1 MLKPTQTIYGSLGRF
16 GKRGKMFQNNTLDS
30 PKRWLDAG
38 YRVFPCQEKK
48 PLVEWKTENKKI
60 FYDGNAVGLYL
71 QGVTDFD
78 VDNPTAHN
86 FIKEYL
92 KPCGAVYG
100 RHSNPNSHYLFKGD
114 YEFKQ
119 YVFPKF

>member
-1 MLKPTQTIYGSLGRF
+1 
-16 GKRGKMFQNNTLDS
+16 MFQNNTLDS

-71 QGVTDFD
+71 QGVTAFD
-78 VDNPTAHN
+78 VDNRTAHN

-92 KPCGAVYG
+92 KPCGAVLADIVIPIHIIY
-100 RHSNPNSHYLFKGD
+100 SKEIMILNNTN
-114 YEFKQ
+114 
-119 YVFPKF
+119 FPTH

>member
-1 MLKPTQTIYGSLGRF
+1 
-16 GKRGKMFQNNTLDS
+16 MFQNNTLDS

-78 VDNPTAHN
+78 VDNPTAHTTRTLPVPPARRSRTPT
-86 FIKEYL
+86 K
-92 KPCGAVYG
+92 A
-100 RHSNPNSHYLFKGD
+100 
-114 YEFKQ
+114 
-119 YVFPKF
+119 

>member
-1 MLKPTQTIYGSLGRF
+1 
-16 GKRGKMFQNNTLDS
+16 MFQNNTLDS

-86 FIKEYL
+86 FIKENL

-119 YVFPKF
+119 YVFPNF